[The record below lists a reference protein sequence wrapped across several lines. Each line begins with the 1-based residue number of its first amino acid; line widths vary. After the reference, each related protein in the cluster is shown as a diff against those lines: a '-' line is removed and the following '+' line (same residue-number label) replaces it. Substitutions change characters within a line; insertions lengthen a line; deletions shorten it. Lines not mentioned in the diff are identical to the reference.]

1 MSNWARKRTMED
13 HDVSGLD
20 EAFQTVETVAAEV
33 STTHEGG
40 CTKRKDQLKK
50 VDGKDEVQ
58 DDYEY
63 ARSNLYLLVD
73 KGQEAV
79 NGALDL
85 AMSSDHPRAY
95 EVAGQL
101 IKHVGD
107 VADKLMQLQKDK
119 KAVKEETTKKV
130 VTNNSLFVGSTADLQ
145 KMLKEASKKTD
156 K

>member
-1 MSNWARKRTMED
+1 MSKED
-13 HDVSGLD
+13 MSGLD
-20 EAFQTVETVAAEV
+20 DTFNTDAAKAEV
-33 STTHEGG
+33 IPTTNKLH
-40 CTKRKDQLKK
+40 RKKTEDDVIK
-50 VDGKDEVQ
+50 
-58 DDYEY
+58 DYEY
-63 ARSNLYLLVD
+63 ARGNLYSLID

-107 VADKLMQLQKDK
+107 VADKLMALQKDK
-119 KAVKEETTKKV
+119 KNVKEESVKTQ

-145 KMLKEASKKTD
+145 KMLKQASKKKD

>member
-1 MSNWARKRTMED
+1 MND
-13 HDVSGLD
+13 GLD
-20 EAFQTVETVAAEV
+20 KAFDIVESIDDVAPKPEV
-33 STTHEGG
+33 
-40 CTKRKDQLKK
+40 KKPPKK
-50 VDGKDEVQ
+50 VEAIDQVQ

-63 ARSNLYLLVD
+63 ARGNLYALVD

-107 VADKLMQLQKDK
+107 VADKLMALQKDK
-119 KAVKEETTKKV
+119 KNVKEESAKKV

-145 KMLKEASKKTD
+145 KMLKDASKKSTD

>member
-1 MSNWARKRTMED
+1 MND
-13 HDVSGLD
+13 GLD
-20 EAFQTVETVAAEV
+20 KAFDIVESIDDVTPKAEVKKPPKKVETQ
-33 STTHEGG
+33 
-40 CTKRKDQLKK
+40 DQ
-50 VDGKDEVQ
+50 VQ

-63 ARSNLYLLVD
+63 ARGNLYALVD

-107 VADKLMQLQKDK
+107 VADKLMALQKDK
-119 KAVKEETTKKV
+119 KAVKEESAKKV

-145 KMLKEASKKTD
+145 KMLKDASKKKD

>member
-1 MSNWARKRTMED
+1 MTLDLVNRYLTMSKED
-13 HDVSGLD
+13 MSGLND
-20 EAFQTVETVAAEV
+20 TFNTETTETEV
-33 STTHEGG
+33 IPETNKLH
-40 CTKRKDQLKK
+40 LKK
-50 VDGKDEVQ
+50 TGDDVDK
-58 DDYEY
+58 DYEY
-63 ARSNLYLLVD
+63 ARGNLYSLID

-101 IKHVGD
+101 IKNVGD
-107 VADKLMQLQKDK
+107 VADKLMALQKDK
-119 KAVKEETTKKV
+119 KSIKEESPKSV

-145 KMLKEASKKTD
+145 KMLKQASKKKD

>member
-1 MSNWARKRTMED
+1 M
-13 HDVSGLD
+13 SGLD
-20 EAFQTVETVAAEV
+20 KAFETVEAV
-33 STTHEGG
+33 SSEITPE
-40 CTKRKDQLKK
+40 KPEPIEK
-50 VDGKDEVQ
+50 VNSKDEVQ

-107 VADKLMQLQKDK
+107 VADKLMALQKDK
-119 KAVKEETTKKV
+119 KNVKEESVKTQ

-145 KMLKEASKKTD
+145 KMLKQASKKKD

>member
-1 MSNWARKRTMED
+1 MTLDSVRRYLIMSKED
-13 HDVSGLD
+13 MSGLD
-20 EAFQTVETVAAEV
+20 KAFDVVEDTAEV
-33 STTHEGG
+33 IPKTNKLH
-40 CTKRKDQLKK
+40 LKK
-50 VDGKDEVQ
+50 SDEGDDVIK
-58 DDYEY
+58 DYEY
-63 ARSNLYLLVD
+63 ARGNLYSLID

-107 VADKLMQLQKDK
+107 VADKLMALQKDK
-119 KAVKEETTKKV
+119 KNVKEESVKTQ

-145 KMLKEASKKTD
+145 KMLKQASKKKD

>member
-1 MSNWARKRTMED
+1 MDNFE
-13 HDVSGLD
+13 GLD
-20 EAFQTVETVAAEV
+20 EVFETTADIVAPQEEEVKAKKPPIKENKDDVEN
-33 STTHEGG
+33 
-40 CTKRKDQLKK
+40 
-50 VDGKDEVQ
+50 
-58 DDYEY
+58 DYEY

-73 KGQEAV
+73 KGQEAI

-107 VADKLMQLQKDK
+107 VADKLMALQKDK
-119 KAVKEETTKKV
+119 KSVREEKKKGPTN
-130 VTNNSLFVGSTADLQ
+130 VTNALFVGSTADLQ
-145 KMLKEASKKTD
+145 KMLKDASKKKD

>member
-1 MSNWARKRTMED
+1 MDLARRYLIMSNLEENWFDDA
-13 HDVSGLD
+13 SS
-20 EAFQTVETVAAEV
+20 AAETEV
-33 STTHEGG
+33 VPE
-40 CTKRKDQLKK
+40 KNKLLLKK
-50 VDGKDEVQ
+50 TGDDVDK
-58 DDYEY
+58 DYEY
-63 ARSNLYLLVD
+63 TRGNLYSLID

-101 IKHVGD
+101 IKNVGD
-107 VADKLMQLQKDK
+107 VADKLMALQKDK
-119 KAVKEETTKKV
+119 KSIKEESPKSV

-145 KMLKEASKKTD
+145 KMLKQASKKKD

>member
-1 MSNWARKRTMED
+1 MNNEEM
-13 HDVSGLD
+13 SGLD
-20 EAFQTVETVAAEV
+20 QAFNTVEAVGEEIVPKEETPV
-33 STTHEGG
+33 
-40 CTKRKDQLKK
+40 KK
-50 VDGKDEVQ
+50 VETQDQVQ

-63 ARSNLYLLVD
+63 ARGNLYQLVD

-107 VADKLMQLQKDK
+107 VADKLMALQKDK
-119 KAVKEETTKKV
+119 KNVKEESAKKV

-145 KMLKEASKKTD
+145 KMLKDASKKND

>member
-1 MSNWARKRTMED
+1 M
-13 HDVSGLD
+13 SGLD
-20 EAFQTVETVAAEV
+20 QAFNTVETVADEITPEKTQPV
-33 STTHEGG
+33 
-40 CTKRKDQLKK
+40 KK
-50 VDGKDEVQ
+50 VDSKDEVT

-107 VADKLMQLQKDK
+107 VADKLMALQKDK
-119 KAVKEETTKKV
+119 KSVKEESAKKV

-145 KMLKEASKKTD
+145 KMQKDASKKKD

>member
-1 MSNWARKRTMED
+1 MSNWAKKSTMED
-13 HDVSGLD
+13 TNMSGLD
-20 EAFQTVETVAAEV
+20 QAFNTVETVATEV
-33 STTHEGG
+33 SNTPEGG
-40 CTKRKDQLKK
+40 CATRKDQLKK
-50 VDGKDEVQ
+50 VDGKDDVT

-107 VADKLMQLQKDK
+107 VADKLMALQKDK
-119 KAVKEETTKKV
+119 KSVKEETAKKV

-145 KMLKEASKKTD
+145 KMLKDAAKKTD

>member
-1 MSNWARKRTMED
+1 MSNELDKAFDIVES
-13 HDVSGLD
+13 VS
-20 EAFQTVETVAAEV
+20 EVTPEPEVKKPPKKVETI
-33 STTHEGG
+33 
-40 CTKRKDQLKK
+40 DQ
-50 VDGKDEVQ
+50 VQ

-63 ARSNLYLLVD
+63 ARGNLYQLVD

-107 VADKLMQLQKDK
+107 VADKLMALQKDK
-119 KAVKEETTKKV
+119 KAVKEESAKKV

-145 KMLKEASKKTD
+145 KMLKNASKKTD

>member
-1 MSNWARKRTMED
+1 MNNED
-13 HDVSGLD
+13 MSGLD
-20 EAFQTVETVAAEV
+20 KAFETVEAVASEV
-33 STTHEGG
+33 TPEITQPV
-40 CTKRKDQLKK
+40 K
-50 VDGKDEVQ
+50 GKDEVQ

-63 ARSNLYLLVD
+63 ARSNLYSLVD

-107 VADKLMQLQKDK
+107 VADKLMALQKDK
-119 KAVKEETTKKV
+119 KNVKEESAKKV

-145 KMLKEASKKTD
+145 KMLKNASKKSKD

>member
-1 MSNWARKRTMED
+1 MNNED
-13 HDVSGLD
+13 MSGLD
-20 EAFQTVETVAAEV
+20 KAFETVEAVSAEV
-33 STTHEGG
+33 TPERTQPV
-40 CTKRKDQLKK
+40 K
-50 VDGKDEVQ
+50 GKDEVQ

-63 ARSNLYLLVD
+63 ARSNLYSLVD

-107 VADKLMQLQKDK
+107 VADKLMALQKDRK
-119 KAVKEETTKKV
+119 NVKEESKKTT

-145 KMLKEASKKTD
+145 KMLKNASKKKD

>member
-1 MSNWARKRTMED
+1 MSKED
-13 HDVSGLD
+13 MSGLD
-20 EAFQTVETVAAEV
+20 KAFDVVEDTAEV
-33 STTHEGG
+33 IPKTNKLH
-40 CTKRKDQLKK
+40 LKK
-50 VDGKDEVQ
+50 PVVGDDVIK
-58 DDYEY
+58 DYEY
-63 ARSNLYLLVD
+63 ARGNLYSLID

-107 VADKLMQLQKDK
+107 VADKLMALQKDK
-119 KAVKEETTKKV
+119 KNVKEESVKTQ

-145 KMLKEASKKTD
+145 KMLKQASKKKD

>member
-1 MSNWARKRTMED
+1 MSKED
-13 HDVSGLD
+13 MSGLD
-20 EAFQTVETVAAEV
+20 KAFDVVEDTAEV
-33 STTHEGG
+33 IPKTN
-40 CTKRKDQLKK
+40 KVNLKK
-50 VDGKDEVQ
+50 PVEGDDVIK
-58 DDYEY
+58 DYEY
-63 ARSNLYLLVD
+63 ARGNLYSLID

-107 VADKLMQLQKDK
+107 VADKLMALQKDK
-119 KAVKEETTKKV
+119 KNVKEESVKTQ

-145 KMLKEASKKTD
+145 KMLKQASKKKD

>member
-1 MSNWARKRTMED
+1 MDNFE
-13 HDVSGLD
+13 GLD
-20 EAFQTVETVAAEV
+20 EVFETTADIIAPQEEVKAKKPPIKEDKDDVE
-33 STTHEGG
+33 S
-40 CTKRKDQLKK
+40 
-50 VDGKDEVQ
+50 
-58 DDYEY
+58 DYEY

-73 KGQEAV
+73 KGQEAI

-107 VADKLMQLQKDK
+107 VADKLMTLQKDK
-119 KAVKEETTKKV
+119 KSVREEKKSGPTN
-130 VTNNSLFVGSTADLQ
+130 VTNALFVGSTADLQ
-145 KMLKEASKKTD
+145 KMLKDASKKKD